1 MEIIPETASDRA
13 IARAFAEDI
22 TVNEALIL
30 MLPENVFALL
40 PEAPKQESDGSFSNF
55 RPLCMSNV
63 AGGHTGIVLLTN
75 PRLVHDIVVK
85 APKHQFAFQ
94 AQFAWFVMG
103 GQSDLAIVINPDSNL
118 HLQLP
123 PEGVMGLRRYMM
135 KTTEETERREREA
148 GFAER

>member
-1 MEIIPETASDRA
+1 MEIIPETTSDRA

-30 MLPENVFALL
+30 MLPENVLALL

-63 AGGHTGIVLLTN
+63 AGGHTGVVLLTN
-75 PRLVHDIVVK
+75 QRLVDDIIMK
-85 APKHQFAFQ
+85 TPKHQFVFQ
-94 AQFAWFVMG
+94 AQFAWFVMA
-103 GQSDLAIVINPDSNL
+103 GQSELAIVINPDSNL

-123 PEGVMGLRRYMM
+123 PEGVMGLRRYIM
-135 KTTEETERREREA
+135 KTSEETARRERET
-148 GFAER
+148 GFIQS